1 MKAIKYIMMGALMI
15 AISTPVMAQDEDK
28 ATINAITKVI
38 KSKAADTEDQVKV
51 VFKKNKKDA
60 PVLVG
65 IGQAYLS
72 IKDTVNATK
81 YADLAIKAKKEY
93 APAYVLKGDIAQVK
107 DDGGTAAGMYEMAI
121 YFDKTNPEPY
131 RKYAVINSKTSFMS
145 SVAKLEELRK
155 AVPTEPVDIQIAQ
168 LYERNGK
175 IEDAIKYY
183 EKADPAKMDA
193 YNFASFG
200 LMYNLNKQYDKSL
213 AITEK
218 GLEKFPRNGSLNR
231 IGLINT
237 IALKDYDKA
246 LVYGDRLFNK
256 SDSVDLK
263 DLDYI
268 NYAEA
273 FLEKKDYDQAINMYK
288 KTMEVSKGDK
298 EAINNIYKNISTAYL
313 KKGDYENAIK
323 EYNNYMNGTSSK
335 TANDYVGLANIY
347 YSHAAD
353 LKGEAQ
359 KAELIH
365 ADNVYKDLQEKFP
378 NDFDVQAYALS
389 KRGDLNAAMDP
400 TMKEFRAQP
409 YFTQLTEVIEGKA
422 KTTELDANDKS
433 KLVRAYWYLAN
444 VYQIKN
450 DKASA
455 KSYWSKILNIDPTNK
470 VATEAMEALK

>member
-1 MKAIKYIMMGALMI
+1 MKAIKYLMMGALMMT
-15 AISTPVMAQDEDK
+15 ISAPVMAQDEAK
-28 ATINAITKVI
+28 ATITAITNVI
-38 KSKAADTEDQVKV
+38 KSKAADTEDQVKN
-51 VFKKNKKDA
+51 VFKQNKKN
-60 PVLVG
+60 PQVLVG
-65 IGQAYLS
+65 IGEAYLS
-72 IKDTVNATK
+72 IKDTANATK
-81 YADLAIKAKKEY
+81 YAELAIKAKKEY
-93 APAYVLKGDIAQVK
+93 APAYILKGDIAQVK

-155 AVPTEPVDIQIAQ
+155 AVPSEPVDIQIAQ

-183 EKADPAKMDA
+183 EKADVAKMDA

-213 AITEK
+213 SIAEK
-218 GLEKFPRNGSLNR
+218 GLERFPRNASLNR
-231 IGLINT
+231 IALINT

-246 LVYGDRLFNK
+246 LIYGDRLFNK
-256 SDSVDLK
+256 SDSVELK

-268 NYAEA
+268 NYATA
-273 FLEKKDYDQAINMYK
+273 YQEKKDYDNAINMFR
-288 KTMEVSKGDK
+288 KTMQVSTGDK
-298 EAINNIYKNISTAYL
+298 DAINNIYKNISTAYL
-313 KKGDYENAIK
+313 KKGDYVNAIN

-353 LKGEAQ
+353 LKGEQQ
-359 KAELIH
+359 KAELVNT
-365 ADNVYKDLQEKFP
+365 DNVYKELMEKFP
-378 NDFDVQAYALS
+378 NDFDVKAYALS

-400 TMKEFRAQP
+400 TMKDFRAQP
-409 YFTQLTEVIEGKA
+409 YFNQLAEVIENKA
-422 KTTELDANDKS
+422 KTEQLDANDKT

-450 DKASA
+450 DKSTA
-455 KSYWSKILNIDPTNK
+455 KSYWNKILEIDPTNK
-470 VATEAMEALK
+470 VATEAISAMK